1 MGSMAEG
8 NPNESTSPIPDDRT
22 KPGAVSRRS
31 DAVRNRR
38 RIVAA
43 ATSTFAASGLRATMP
58 EIASA
63 AGVGTASVYRAFP
76 TKADLVVAVVTSE
89 GAEAIER
96 VATIRQGAQGT
107 AGLGDAIAALFSV
120 LAGNSLLADALADA
134 GRPAFAGV
142 VDDLWALAE
151 HGQQMGTVR
160 ADATRGDVLL
170 VLCGVV
176 RQLRAEDE
184 RDPARWERAAALV
197 LRAVAP

>member
-1 MGSMAEG
+1 MTDPDISADAEG
-8 NPNESTSPIPDDRT
+8 RA
-22 KPGAVSRRS
+22 PGNVSQRS

-43 ATSTFAASGLRATMP
+43 ATSTFAASGLRATVP
-58 EIASA
+58 EIAGV

-89 GAEAIER
+89 GAEVIHQ
-96 VATIRQGAQGT
+96 VATIRRDAPWAT
-107 AGLGDAIAALFSV
+107 GLGDAMAALFSA
-120 LAGNSLLADALADA
+120 LAGNSLLADALA
-134 GRPAFAGV
+134 GTGQPAFAGV

-151 HGQQMGTVR
+151 CGKQVGTVSV
-160 ADATRGDVLL
+160 DATCADLLL

-184 RDPARWERAAALV
+184 RDPARWARAADIV